1 VLGADGME
9 KVIEIELDGAEKK
22 LFDASVEHVRTLVEQ
37 IRL

>member
-1 VLGADGME
+1 ME
-9 KVIEIELDGAEKK
+9 KVIEIELDAAERK